1 MSKSIFKPTKIICV
15 GLNYRSHAEEM
26 KDKLPD
32 NPILFIKPPSSL
44 IFNND
49 TIVMPGQSQRVDHE
63 AELAV
68 VIGKKCK
75 NAKKENA
82 LDFVQGYT
90 CLNDVTA
97 RDLQKLDGQWTRAK
111 GFDTFCPVGPE
122 IIKLDN
128 PNDLFIKCRVNGEE
142 RQSSRTSSL
151 IFNVEDLIAFIS
163 GIMTLEIG
171 DIIATGTPSG
181 ISPLKDNDI
190 VEVEIEKIGIL
201 KNRVKTL

>member
-26 KDKLPD
+26 KDKLPK
-32 NPILFIKPPSSL
+32 NPILFMKPPSSL
-44 IFNND
+44 ILNND
-49 TIVMPGQSQRVDHE
+49 IIIMPKQSKRVDHE

-68 VIGKKCK
+68 IIAKKCR
-75 NAKKENA
+75 NVRKEDA

-111 GFDTFCPVGPE
+111 GFDTFCPAGPE
-122 IIKLDN
+122 IIKLNN

-142 RQSSRTSSL
+142 RQNSRTNDL
-151 IFNVEDLIAFIS
+151 IFKVEDLIVFIS
-163 GIMTLEIG
+163 GIMTLEKG
-171 DIIATGTPSG
+171 DIIATGTPS
-181 ISPLKDNDI
+181 
-190 VEVEIEKIGIL
+190 
-201 KNRVKTL
+201 